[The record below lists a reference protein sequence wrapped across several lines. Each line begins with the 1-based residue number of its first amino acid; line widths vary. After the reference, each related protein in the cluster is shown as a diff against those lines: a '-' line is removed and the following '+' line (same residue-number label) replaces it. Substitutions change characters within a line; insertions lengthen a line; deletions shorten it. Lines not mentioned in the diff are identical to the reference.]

1 MKCTVLN
8 IAKIK
13 ALAAVLLLMVTVNAS
28 ADTAIEDAPFLEY
41 ERYQPMAPG
50 ENNRFVMRWW
60 TDGRVEISVPP
71 YARHAGQYELQVGD
85 YDLDGL
91 EEVLDTAD
99 RLQSTLQAAP
109 AEITAL
115 NRREVRET
123 FDADV
128 VRIRTHPD
136 SRNPVDVEITVPEH
150 WARVYP
156 QQEDLSSIA
165 DMDRLMMGW
174 ILEHARGQF

>member
-1 MKCTVLN
+1 MTYTVPGFTR
-8 IAKIK
+8 IK
-13 ALAAVLLLMVTVNAS
+13 LLAVVLLLMTSAVAS
-28 ADTAIEDAPFLEY
+28 AEAPFLEY

-60 TDGRVEISVPP
+60 TDGRVEIEVPP
-71 YARHAGQYELQVGD
+71 YARHAGRYELDIGD

-91 EEVLDTAD
+91 EQVLDTAD
-99 RLQSTLQAAP
+99 ELQSVLHAAP
-109 AEITAL
+109 AEINAL
-115 NRREVRET
+115 NRQEVRQT
-123 FDADV
+123 FDADI

-136 SRNPVDVEITVPEH
+136 SRHPVNVEITVPEH

-156 QQEDLSSIA
+156 QQEDLGSIA

-174 ILEHARGQF
+174 IMEHARKQR